1 MNVRRRSF
9 AVVVCLALAASVVA
23 LPGAPSGAEPVAGVA
38 NGAPPQFEG
47 FDDVPGGRYFSTPV
61 NWAGSLGL
69 TNGVGDGA
77 YKRVFGPE
85 RTIVRQEFITMLWR
99 AAGSPGSFSD
109 VPYPASGFAD
119 VVPGRYYELAVN
131 WAKATNVTV
140 GIKNGTEFGVGV
152 PITRAQ
158 ILLFLWRLT
167 GSPTDAP
174 PSGLTDAPVGVG
186 FYNAVNW
193 GVAVG
198 VTTGVGTTGKF
209 LPANLAK
216 RADAVTMLFR
226 DETQG
231 LGIDPGH
238 DATVRMNEIQMMG
251 THNSYRQ
258 RTPAPLFNTL
268 LAARDLAIQNG
279 VDPYQLDYGNRP
291 LDQQFTRLGARQI
304 ELDVFADPVG
314 GLYANRVFN
323 GFPGV
328 GIPQESDEPAL
339 DAPGYKVLHIQDLD
353 YESTCLTFVAC
364 LEQVEAWSDAN
375 PTHLPIT
382 ILVEVKSDAIPAIFG
397 LQPAIP
403 PAITP
408 ELLDDLDAEIRS
420 VLDPTD
426 MITPDDV
433 RGSFDSVR
441 AAVTSGT
448 GWPTLAQARGRVMFG
463 LDNAGGVRDDY
474 VGQARDLVGRAMF
487 AEVGIDDP
495 GAAFF
500 KRNDASDAST
510 PGLIED
516 GYMVRTRSDLPYT
529 SLLVDGPL
537 VNGKPVPAVGPG
549 KVAQGVFS
557 RLAAWTS
564 GASWIS
570 SDYLEPTDST
580 SPLVGTAGSLYTAYL
595 PAGGVAR
602 CNPIS
607 ATPNCDD
614 SLLLGDLFESPDK

>member
-1 MNVRRRSF
+1 MNVRRLSL
-9 AVVVCLALAASVVA
+9 AVAVCLALAASVVA

-38 NGAPPQFEG
+38 NGVPVPFEG

-61 NWAGSLGL
+61 NWAGSSGL
-69 TNGVGDGA
+69 TTGVGNGA
-77 YKRVFGPE
+77 YRRVFGPE
-85 RTIVRQEFITMLWR
+85 RTTGRQVFITWLWR
-99 AAGSPGSFSD
+99 SVGEPGMAPEDPF
-109 VPYPASGFAD
+109 PASGFAD
-119 VVPGRYYELAVN
+119 VEPGSYYELAVN
-131 WAKATNVTV
+131 WAKATGITE
-140 GIKNGTEFGVGV
+140 GIKGGTEFGVGV

-158 ILLFLWRLT
+158 SMLILWRLA
-167 GSPTDAP
+167 GEPADAP
-174 PSGLTDAPVGVG
+174 PSGLTDVPEGVG
-186 FYNAVNW
+186 FYDAVNW

-198 VTTGVGTTGKF
+198 ITTGVGNTGKF
-209 LPANLAK
+209 LPADLAR
-216 RADAVTMLFR
+216 RAEAITMLLR
-226 DETQG
+226 DVTQN
-231 LGIDPGH
+231 LGIDPAH
-238 DATVRMNEIQMMG
+238 DAAVRINEIQMMG

-258 RTPAPLFNTL
+258 RTPAPLFDTL
-268 LAARDLAIQNG
+268 LALRDAAIQSG
-279 VDPYQLDYGNRP
+279 VDPFQLDYGNRP

-328 GIPQESDEPAL
+328 GLPVASGEPAL
-339 DAPGYKVLHIQDLD
+339 NAPGFKVLHIQDLD

-375 PTHLPIT
+375 PTHLPMM
-382 ILVEVKSDAIPAIFG
+382 ILVEVKADPIPPVGEF
-397 LQPAIP
+397 QPAIP

-408 ELLDDLDAEIRS
+408 ELLNDLDAEIRS
-420 VLDPTD
+420 VLGPDD

-433 RGSFDSVR
+433 RGGFESVR

-448 GWPTLAQARGRVMFG
+448 GWPTLAQARGKIMFG
-463 LDNAGGVRDDY
+463 LDNGGAVRDDY
-474 VGQARDLVGRAMF
+474 VGQARDLFGRAMF
-487 AEVGIDDP
+487 AEVSESDP

-500 KRNDASDAST
+500 KRNTASDAST
-510 PGLIED
+510 PGLIEA
-516 GYMVRTRSDLPYT
+516 GYMVRTRSDVPYD

-549 KVAQGVFS
+549 KVASGVFS

-607 ATPNCDD
+607 ATPNCNDF
-614 SLLLGDLFESPDK
+614 LLLGDLFEPQP

>member
-1 MNVRRRSF
+1 MNVRRLSL

-23 LPGAPSGAEPVAGVA
+23 LPGVPSGAEPAAGVA

-61 NWAGSLGL
+61 NWAGAMGL
-69 TNGVGDGA
+69 TTGVGDGA

-85 RTIVRQEFITMLWR
+85 RTIVRQEFITWLWR
-99 AAGSPGSFSD
+99 LAGEPGTPPEQPF
-109 VPYPASGFAD
+109 PASGFAD

-131 WAKATNVTV
+131 WAKATGITE
-140 GIKNGTEFGVGV
+140 GIKGGTEFGVGV

-158 ILLFLWRLT
+158 ILLFLWRLA
-167 GSPTDAP
+167 GEPTNAP
-174 PSGLTDAPVGVG
+174 PSGLTDAPEGVG
-186 FYNAVNW
+186 FYDAVNW
-193 GVAVG
+193 GVFVG
-198 VTTGVGTTGKF
+198 VTTGVGSTGKF

-216 RADAVTMLFR
+216 RAEAITMLFR
-226 DETQG
+226 DVTQD
-231 LGIDPGH
+231 LAIDPAH
-238 DATVRMNEIQMMG
+238 DAAVRINEIQMMG

-268 LAARDLAIQNG
+268 LSFRELAIQNG
-279 VDPYQLDYGNRP
+279 VDPFQLDYGHRP

-323 GFPGV
+323 DFPGV
-328 GIPQESDEPAL
+328 GIPVASGEPEL
-339 DAPGYKVLHIQDLD
+339 DAPGFKVLHVQDLD
-353 YESTCLTFVAC
+353 YETSCLTFVAC

-375 PTHLPIT
+375 PTHLPIM
-382 ILVEVKSDAIPAIFG
+382 ILVEVKADAIPAIIG

-408 ELLDDLDAEIRS
+408 ELLDDLDEEIRS

-433 RGSFDSVR
+433 RGIFDSVR

-448 GWPTLAQARGRVMFG
+448 GWPTLAQARGKIMFG

-474 VGQARDLVGRAMF
+474 VGLARDLVGRAMF
-487 AEVGIDDP
+487 AEVGLDDP

-500 KRNDASDAST
+500 KRNTASDAST

-516 GYMVRTRSDLPYT
+516 GYMVRTRSDSPYD

-549 KVAQGVFS
+549 KVASGVFS

-607 ATPNCDD
+607 ATEACDD
-614 SLLLGDLFESPDK
+614 SLLLGDLFESPDR